1 MMYRHWLNQALE
13 KSADPHIWILQV
25 FAVIFITAVVNFMV
39 AHLWRFVGKKIGT
52 KSIFGDA
59 LFDAAWL
66 PIQIFIWL
74 FGISTALFIIHRAA
88 TLPLLTYWRP
98 VVHITFVG
106 LVTLFFARF
115 VSGLESLLV
124 DPSVVKK
131 PVEPTTASAIGRLLR
146 VSIYVTA
153 ALVIFQSLGFSI
165 SGVLAFG
172 GVGGLAVGFAAKDV
186 LSNFLAALVLYI
198 DKPFKVGDW
207 VRSPDRDIEGTVI
220 EIGWRATRI
229 RKFDT
234 TPVYVPNAVFTSIA
248 LENPSR
254 MLNWRIQESWDIR
267 FDDWSVVPDCIA
279 AINKMMHEHQDLD
292 LRRNPIVNFDDFSS
306 SGMSI
311 FVRGFTKT
319 VDWERFL
326 AVRQDVLLKIIGII
340 HEHGA
345 EIAQPLQKIGLSE
358 KTRLAAMSQTR

>member
-1 MMYRHWLNQALE
+1 MYRRWLNQIFE
-13 KSADPHIWILQV
+13 RSTDPQIWVLQV
-25 FAVIFITAVVNFMV
+25 FVVIFVTATVNFVV
-39 AHLWRFVGKKIGT
+39 ARLWRFAGKKV
-52 KSIFGDA
+52 GDKN
-59 LFDAAWL
+59 LFSAAFFEAAAL

-74 FGISTALFIIHRAA
+74 SGVSTALFIINRAS
-88 TLPLLTYWRP
+88 PLSLGSYWRLAAHL
-98 VVHITFVG
+98 VFVG
-106 LVTLFFARF
+106 LVTLFCARL
-115 VSGLESLLV
+115 VTGMESRLV
-124 DPSVVKK
+124 DPTMVKK

-153 ALVIFQSLGFSI
+153 SLVVFQSLGFSI

-172 GVGGLAVGFAAKDV
+172 GIGGLAVGFAAKDV
-186 LSNFLAALVLYI
+186 LSNFLAAIVLYI

-207 VRSPDRDIEGTVI
+207 VRSPDRDIEGTVL

-234 TPVYVPNAVFTSIA
+234 TPIYIPNSVFTTITV
-248 LENPSR
+248 ENPSR
-254 MLNWRIQESWDIR
+254 MLNWRIQESWKIQ

-279 AINKMMHEHQDLD
+279 AINKMMHENEDLD

-306 SGMSI
+306 SGMSL

-319 VDWERFL
+319 VDWERYL
-326 AVRQDVLLKIIGII
+326 KVREDVLLKIIAII

-345 EIAQPLQKIGLSE
+345 EIAEPLQKLEISKKRQLS
-358 KTRLAAMSQTR
+358 AAQQEL